1 MAEAAGASPVSSLS
15 EVFDSGSEQP
25 AKASAEPETKDATE
39 KDEGDQKFRAP
50 DSSSTDEKS
59 DKSESKPDADD
70 EPADK
75 EKVAK
80 PAPDAAKDKED
91 KPSKEDTEKVE
102 KDKWEAED
110 NPYLKR
116 FRDTSANWNKEH
128 QEKLAVQNQ
137 VAQMQREMAT
147 LRKIADGT
155 YDPEK
160 DDPAR
165 QVSPEDVATRALNVG
180 KVLASKNAAISQ
192 FGSEKVNTDLAE
204 FNSVFEGH
212 EMINNLVLSAESPV
226 HEAFR
231 ILDRFRFE
239 KKYGSTPVEWH
250 KSIRAEA
257 EKELRA
263 SLTKEITEKLLGRAE
278 KKDNTPHG
286 LSSSRGSNGLSSGQ
300 NSKGKGHSAL
310 EDIFTR

>member
-1 MAEAAGASPVSSLS
+1 MAEAEGASPVSSLT
-15 EVFDSGSEQP
+15 EVFDNSDPQP
-25 AKASAEPETKDATE
+25 AKASVEPADTDTE
-39 KDEGDQKFRAP
+39 KKDEGSQKFREP
-50 DSSSTDEKS
+50 DSSSSDDKS
-59 DKSESKPDADD
+59 DKSESKPKNDD
-70 EPADK
+70 EPADE
-75 EKVAK
+75 EKAAK
-80 PAPDAAKDKED
+80 PDTDAAKDKED
-91 KPSKEDTEKVE
+91 KSSKEDAEKAA

-128 QEKLAVQNQ
+128 QEKLAFQSQ
-137 VAQMQREMAT
+137 VAQMQREMST

-165 QVSPEDVATRALNVG
+165 QVSHEDVATRALNVG

-192 FGSEKVNTDLAE
+192 FGVEKVNTDLAE

-212 EMINNLVLSAESPV
+212 EMVNNLVLNAESPV

-231 ILDRFRFE
+231 ILERFRFE

-257 EKELRA
+257 EKELKE
-263 SLTKEITEKLLGRAE
+263 SLTKEITEKLLGRAD
-278 KKDNTPHG
+278 KKDNTPRG

-310 EDIFTR
+310 EDIFAK